1 MALHPLYGF
10 HGCSRADADRII
22 RSGEMKKSAKSFEW
36 LGEGFYFWENDP
48 GRALEW
54 AVARKKKDPAVIGA
68 LIDSS
73 QCLDLAS
80 RDGARLLGLAYE
92 KLKAVYGQA
101 GRPLPKNER
110 GAENDADEVKRHL
123 DCAVL
128 NVLFDGNKVPAVK
141 SPFVEGMPVYPGSK
155 FFEKTHTQICVR
167 NPSCILGMFIVRD
180 AQKWAKLFS
189 MSAGAA
195 D

>member
-54 AVARKKKDPAVIGA
+54 AVARKRKDPAVIGA

-92 KLKAVYGQA
+92 KLKAVCGQA

-141 SPFVEGMPVYPGSK
+141 SPFVEGKPGYPGSK
-155 FFEKTHTQICVR
+155 FFEKTPTQNCVGDPWR
-167 NPSCILGMFIVRD
+167 ILGV
-180 AQKWAKLFS
+180 
-189 MSAGAA
+189 
-195 D
+195 